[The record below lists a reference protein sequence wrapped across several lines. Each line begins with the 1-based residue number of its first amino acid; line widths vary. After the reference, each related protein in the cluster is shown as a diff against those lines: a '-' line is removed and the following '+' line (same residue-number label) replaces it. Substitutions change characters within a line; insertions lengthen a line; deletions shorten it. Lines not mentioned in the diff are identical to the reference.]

1 MKTRLSS
8 IDWAFL
14 QAESPSNLAHVA
26 GLWIF
31 QLPKGYRGN
40 FWQEYINGLQNPDS
54 VSEPFNYKVS
64 SGIDLPSWVED
75 SDFDPD
81 HHIRFSALPKPG
93 TMEQLMQL
101 ISRLHS
107 RQLDRRRP
115 LWECYLIE
123 GIKGR
128 RVAMYLKVHHA
139 MFDGGSAME
148 YLTRALSHS
157 PDEQA
162 VRAVWQPSWKWR
174 EQTDSGGLLH
184 SLGKASVELF
194 DQVRSLPELSSLL
207 AREGLEAFNLVKS
220 RGEVMFSAP
229 RTRLGRAI
237 TPDRCF
243 GVKTFSLTRIRD
255 LGRRTGSTVNDVVLA
270 MCGQALREYLLQLGE
285 LPNKPLTA
293 WVPVSLRST
302 GKREAGNRVAVLVC
316 SLATDSDDAGERL
329 EAIKA
334 SVAVAKERLR
344 GQSAKTIE
352 THTQLMSGTIV
363 ALQKLGIADRV
374 APAANV
380 VISNVP
386 GPKESMYL
394 NGAKLVEQFP
404 VSMIID
410 GQALNITV
418 LSHDDRLDF
427 GLLSCPAS
435 VPDPQHLA
443 DLLESALRSLEA
455 AQT

>member
-1 MKTRLSS
+1 VKTRLSS

-14 QAESPSNLAHVA
+14 QAETPSNLAHVA

-40 FWQEYINGLQNPDS
+40 FWQKFMLGLDEANS
-54 VSEPFNYKVS
+54 VTEPFNCRVS
-64 SGIDLPSWVED
+64 SGIDLPGWVED
-75 SDFDPD
+75 PGFELDN
-81 HHIRFSALPKPG
+81 HVRFSALPKPG
-93 TMEQLMQL
+93 STDQLMQL
-101 ISRLHS
+101 VSRLHS
-107 RQLDRRRP
+107 RQLDRSRP

-128 RVAMYLKVHHA
+128 RVAMYMKVHHA

-148 YLTRALSHS
+148 YLTRALSDS
-157 PDEQA
+157 PDAQA
-162 VRAVWQPSWKWR
+162 RRAVWQPSWKWR
-174 EQTDSGGLLH
+174 ETAGPGGLLQ
-184 SLGKASVELF
+184 SLGKVSAELF
-194 DQVRSLPELSSLL
+194 AQVRSLPELSSLL
-207 AREGLEAFNLVKS
+207 AREGLEALNLVKGK
-220 RGEVMFSAP
+220 GEVMFSAP

-237 TPDRCF
+237 TPDRRL
-243 GVKTFSLTRIRD
+243 GVKTFSLARIKD

-270 MCGQALREYLLQLGE
+270 MCAEALREYFLELGE
-285 LPNKPLTA
+285 LPAKSLTA
-293 WVPVSLRST
+293 WVPVSLRSP

-316 SLATDSDDAGERL
+316 SLATDNEDAGERL

-334 SVAVAKERLR
+334 SVQVAKERLR

-352 THTQLMSGTIV
+352 THTQLMSGAIV

-386 GPKESMYL
+386 GPREPKYL

-427 GLLSCPAS
+427 GLLACPVA
-435 VPDPQHLA
+435 VPDPQQLA
-443 DLLESALRSLEA
+443 DLLETALQSLDEI
-455 AQT
+455 

>member
-1 MKTRLSS
+1 VKNRLSS

-26 GLWIF
+26 GLWVF

-40 FWQEYINGLQNPDS
+40 FWQDYINGLQDPNA

-75 SDFDPD
+75 PAFDRD
-81 HHIRFSALPKPG
+81 NHVRFSALPKPG
-93 TMEQLMQL
+93 STAQLMQL
-101 ISRLHS
+101 VSRLHS
-107 RQLDRRRP
+107 RQLDRRRS

-128 RVAMYLKVHHA
+128 RVAMYMKVHHA
-139 MFDGGSAME
+139 MFDGSSAME
-148 YLTRALSHS
+148 YLTGALSHS

-162 VRAVWQPSWKWR
+162 RRAVWQPSWKWR
-174 EQTDSGGLLH
+174 EDAGSGGLLE
-184 SLGKASVELF
+184 SLGKASTGLL
-194 DQVRSLPELSSLL
+194 DQVRSLPELSALL
-207 AREGLEAFNLVKS
+207 AREGLEALNLVKG

-229 RTRLGRAI
+229 RTRLGCAI
-237 TPDRCF
+237 TPDRRL
-243 GVKTFSLTRIRD
+243 GVKTFSLTRIKD
-255 LGRRTGSTVNDVVLA
+255 LGRQKGATVNDVVLA
-270 MCGQALREYLLQLGE
+270 MCGGALREYFIELGE
-285 LPNKPLTA
+285 LPTKPLTA

-316 SLATDSDDAGERL
+316 SLATDTADAGDRL
-329 EAIKA
+329 GAIKDSA
-334 SVAVAKERLR
+334 RVAKERLR

-352 THTQLMSGTIV
+352 THTQLMSGAIV

-386 GPKESMYL
+386 GPGEPMYL
-394 NGAKLVEQFP
+394 NGAQLVEQFP

-427 GLLSCPAS
+427 GLLACPAA
-435 VPDPQHLA
+435 VGDPQHLA
-443 DLLESALRSLEA
+443 DLLETALQSLEEI
-455 AQT
+455 